1 MLLEASDRLLR
12 ALSPSGRPLTSS
24 GKIFITGSDA
34 TRRHGAVESARAET
48 AVAGQE
54 NTRIRTGHAIEV
66 QGVHDQR
73 RLPSLATPVTAPRLF
88 LLRSNK
94 YCRNGTHP
102 VFTLP
107 APPEIRTRSTRWV
120 SASELPYPSWAA
132 NE

>member
-1 MLLEASDRLLR
+1 MLLESPDRLLR

-66 QGVHDQR
+66 R
-73 RLPSLATPVTAPRLF
+73 SPRSAATPLPCNTCNGPRLF
-88 LLRSNK
+88 LSVNT
-94 YCRNGTHP
+94 CRNGTHP
-102 VFTLP
+102 VFILP

-120 SASELPYPSWAA
+120 SASGLPYPSWAA

>member
-1 MLLEASDRLLR
+1 MLLESSDMLLR

-66 QGVHDQR
+66 KCLRKRGPKTRKSSDPESESPASQVRGR
-73 RLPSLATPVTAPRLF
+73 WSRLNKIVTQ
-88 LLRSNK
+88 
-94 YCRNGTHP
+94 
-102 VFTLP
+102 TL
-107 APPEIRTRSTRWV
+107 
-120 SASELPYPSWAA
+120 
-132 NE
+132 